1 MLRSLT
7 AAALACPLCGQALD
21 AAVARLT
28 QQLDAR
34 TVRFLQNLNPGW
46 APAAGICPNCIL
58 RGASFLRDRRS
69 GASLHTGLELSF
81 PVYAADEADLLPTP
95 VRLHA
100 NPDFA
105 GRGVTVAF
113 LDSGFYP
120 HPDLKTPRDRI
131 RAYVDATT
139 NEPTIRE
146 HFRRAEVT
154 SWHGL
159 MTTGVAAGNGFQS
172 GGRYRGLAAESEL
185 VLVKTGN
192 RRTRRIPDR
201 DILRSLQWVVEHR
214 AEYDIRVVNISLG
227 GDFASMGEATPL
239 DMLVEEAVAEG
250 LVVVAASGN
259 NGTHQIIPPASAHSA
274 ITVGG
279 LDDQNSLD
287 PRLHRM
293 WRSSWGHGVGGVA
306 KPDVI
311 APAIWVAAPILPHTW
326 VHNEAVLLWR
336 LLELA
341 DGELARF
348 LTTDLAEARFKK
360 ETLRRPLPEIRAVLK
375 RQIMEAK
382 YIGPHYQHVDGT
394 SMAAPIVTSLAAQ
407 MLEANP
413 LLTPAGVKDIITNTA
428 VPLPYVP
435 RAEQGHGVIDAAR
448 AVAGALRA
456 AGGPLRGLPVSP
468 RLTPQ
473 SVTFIVQAPGARSAA
488 LVADFNG
495 WQPLAGQM
503 WETRPGVWQIIV
515 PLPPAGE
522 HSYKFLLDG
531 ERWWHD
537 VENPARLDDGCGGY
551 YSRLVTA

>member
-1 MLRSLT
+1 M
-7 AAALACPLCGQALD
+7 CGQALD
-21 AAVARLT
+21 PAIARLNR
-28 QQLDAR
+28 QLDRR
-34 TVRFLQNLNPGW
+34 TVRLLQTMHPGW
-46 APAAGICPNCIL
+46 TSAAGICPNCVL
-58 RGASFLRDRRS
+58 RGTTVLRDRRS
-69 GASLHTGLELSF
+69 GASLHSGLELSY
-81 PVYAADEADLLPTP
+81 PVYAADEAELLPTA
-95 VRLHA
+95 VRLDA
-100 NPDFA
+100 NPDYA

-120 HPDLKTPRDRI
+120 HPDLTSPRERI
-131 RAYVDATT
+131 RAYVDATA
-139 NEPTIRE
+139 NEPAIKE
-146 HFRRAEVT
+146 HFRRAETT

-159 MTTGVAAGNGFQS
+159 MTTGVAAGNGAQS

-227 GDFASMGEATPL
+227 GDFASNGEATPL

-250 LVVVAASGN
+250 LAVVAASGN
-259 NGTHQIIPPASAHSA
+259 GGRQHIIPPASAHSA

-336 LLELA
+336 LLDLS

-348 LTTDLAEARFKK
+348 LTTHLAEARFKK
-360 ETLRRPLPEIRAVLK
+360 ETLRQPLPEIRGVV
-375 RQIMEAK
+375 RRRIMEAK
-382 YIGPHYQHVDGT
+382 YISPHYQHVDGT

-413 LLTPAGVKDIITNTA
+413 LLTPAAIKDIITNTS

-435 RAEQGHGVIDAAR
+435 RAEQGHGVISAAR
-448 AVAGALRA
+448 AVAAALRA
-456 AGGPLRGLPVSP
+456 AGGPLKGLPVSP
-468 RLTPQ
+468 RPTAQ
-473 SVTFIVQAPGARSAA
+473 SITFIVQAPGARTAA

-515 PLPPAGE
+515 SPPPAGE

-531 ERWWHD
+531 ERWRHD
-537 VENPARLDDGCGGY
+537 VENPARIDDGCGGY
-551 YSRLVTA
+551 YSRLITA